1 MKTYKNRP
9 AWLVGALTAA
19 FLLAGPQAGVAQPQD
34 LLVRPAAMHP
44 KAEQSVILGV
54 TRAGKRLVAVGE
66 QGRIVVSDDH
76 GASWRQV
83 AVPTSVTLTAVSFAD
98 EQNGWAVGHSGI
110 VLHTADGGL
119 SWQKQLDGALAAQ
132 RHADA
137 VAAMSGSAD
146 ELQRQQRNAKQLL
159 ADGADK
165 PFLDVYFEDAKRGWI
180 VGAYGIA
187 FTTVD
192 GGKSWNSAIA
202 AVANPKA
209 RHLYKLQPVG
219 GHRYLVGEQGTL
231 LIGDGD
237 GRFAAAASPYHGTF
251 FGVLEGMK
259 GEIVL
264 YGLRG
269 NVFWSGDQGRNWQ
282 KVEVGLPVTLTAGLR
297 LANGELLLA
306 DESGRLLKSRD
317 GGRSFVAVPVPRPSA
332 VTGIAQAADG
342 AVILAG
348 ARGVGR
354 LATAVESKEAQK

>member
-9 AWLVGALTAA
+9 ALLVGALTAA
-19 FLLAGPQAGVAQPQD
+19 FLLAGPQAGLTQPGD

-98 EQNGWAVGHSGI
+98 DQNGWAVGHSGI
-110 VLHTADGGL
+110 VLQSADGGL

-146 ELQRQQRNAKQLL
+146 ELRQQQRNARQLL

-165 PFLDVYFEDAKRGWI
+165 PFLDVYFEDARRGWI

-192 GGKSWNSAIA
+192 GGQSWNSAIA
-202 AVANPKA
+202 AVDNPKA

-231 LIGDGD
+231 LIGNGD
-237 GRFAAAASPYHGTF
+237 GRFAAAASPYNGTF
-251 FGVLEGMK
+251 FGVLEGIK

-306 DESGRLLKSRD
+306 NESGRLLKSRD

-348 ARGVGR
+348 ARGVAR